1 MRQKRLPRSQHY
13 FSLVEQNA
21 TMKPHGI
28 ACILEV
34 NIIRAQNVIS
44 NNVNAR
50 FGLKS
55 TLLELGWMS
64 RRVHL
69 QTNVEEV

>member
-44 NNVNAR
+44 NNNVNAR
-50 FGLKS
+50 YGLKS
-55 TLLELGWMS
+55 TLLELGWTS
-64 RRVHL
+64 RRVYL
-69 QTNVEEV
+69 QTMG